1 MVSDD
6 IAKKWGH
13 MKQNNH
19 NRQNR
24 RFTNNNR
31 GARPAQT
38 IYRNTCLESSGPAGK
53 LRGTALQ
60 LNEKYAALA
69 KDAATANDM
78 VLAEQYRQYAD
89 HYMRLQNI
97 AIENE
102 NALRAQKEAQQAAAA
117 NTEKP
122 EEAII
127 SENTETATKEPAEAV
142 EAPVDTQKTEEENAN
157 PVTE

>member
-1 MVSDD
+1 
-6 IAKKWGH
+6 

-24 RFTNNNR
+24 RFNNGRPN
-31 GARPAQT
+31 RPAQT
-38 IYRNTCLESSGPAGK
+38 IYRNTCLDSSGPAGK
-53 LRGTALQ
+53 LRGTPLQ
-60 LNEKYAALA
+60 LNEKYVALA

-78 VLAEQYRQYAD
+78 ILAEQYRQYAD

-102 NALRAQKEAQQAAAA
+102 NALRAQKEAQQAA
-117 NTEKP
+117 TTCTQP
-122 EEAII
+122 EE
-127 SENTETATKEPAEAV
+127 ETAEQSEIPTNSE
-142 EAPVDTQKTEEENAN
+142 TNTTEEQQEIAPETSQPEQEQENPN

>member
-1 MVSDD
+1 
-6 IAKKWGH
+6 

-24 RFTNNNR
+24 RFNNR
-31 GARPAQT
+31 GNRPAQV
-38 IYRNTCLESSGPAGK
+38 IYRNTCLDSSGPAGK
-53 LRGTALQ
+53 LRGTPLQ

-78 VLAEQYRQYAD
+78 ILAEQYRQYAD

-102 NALRAQKEAQQAAAA
+102 NALRASKEAQR
-117 NTEKP
+117 
-122 EEAII
+122 
-127 SENTETATKEPAEAV
+127 NTETVDENAENISEVVEETSQAEDTLPTDLSVPVQQMNEQADTNAEA
-142 EAPVDTQKTEEENAN
+142 E
-157 PVTE
+157 

>member
-1 MVSDD
+1 
-6 IAKKWGH
+6 

-24 RFTNNNR
+24 RFNNNR
-31 GARPAQT
+31 SNNRPVQT
-38 IYRNTCLESSGPAGK
+38 IYRNTCLDSSGPAGK
-53 LRGTALQ
+53 LRGTPLQ
-60 LNEKYAALA
+60 LNEKYTALA

-102 NALRAQKEAQQAAAA
+102 NALRAAKEAQRLAET
-117 NTEKP
+117 TE
-122 EEAII
+122 AMATA
-127 SENTETATKEPAEAV
+127 ENTTSEANSAETQPSTTEDLSV
-142 EAPVDTQKTEEENAN
+142 PVQQINEAN

>member
-1 MVSDD
+1 
-6 IAKKWGH
+6 

-31 GARPAQT
+31 TNRSVQT
-38 IYRNTCLESSGPAGK
+38 IYRNTCLDSSGPAGK
-53 LRGTALQ
+53 LRGTPLQ
-60 LNEKYAALA
+60 LNEKYVALA

-78 VLAEQYRQYAD
+78 ILAEQYRQYAD

-102 NALRAQKEAQQAAAA
+102 NMLRAQKEAQQAA
-117 NTEKP
+117 TTTSLEKS
-122 EEAII
+122 EEDTVLEGA
-127 SENTETATKEPAEAV
+127 ENTAEETAEMAEPVV
-142 EAPVDTQKTEEENAN
+142 EAEKTEETETNL
-157 PVTE
+157 VTE